1 MTAMKVIGDSLTQW
15 KNAPNNPGQRPAD

>member
-15 KNAPNNPGQRPAD
+15 KRAPNNYGGPAE